1 MVNGDKDKKLDFKR
15 KRDAAVAKG
24 KKRDADFAAK
34 CKAFKKANPGKQCRD
49 MKFSSTMTPAETA
62 LFNKYGKKGSTVQ
75 LSKAGKA
82 EAKTTIQ
89 KEFNTPK
96 KA

>member
-15 KRDAAVAKG
+15 KKDAAIAKG

-49 MKFSSTMTPAETA
+49 MKFTNTMTAAETA
-62 LFNKYGKKGSTVQ
+62 LYNKYGKKGSTVK

-82 EAKTTIQ
+82 EADQTIRT
-89 KEFNTPK
+89 EFNSK
-96 KA
+96 KS

>member
-1 MVNGDKDKKLDFKR
+1 MVNGDKDKKLDFTR

-49 MKFSSTMTPAETA
+49 MKFTNTMTSAETA
-62 LFNKYGKKGSTVQ
+62 LYNRYGKKGSTVQ

-89 KEFNTPK
+89 KKFNTPK
-96 KA
+96 KS